1 MIYAYIRVS
10 TDKQTVENQRFEI
23 NRFAKQRDFQIDVW
37 VEETVSGTR
46 SAKDRKL
53 GVLLKRIKKGDTLI
67 VSEISR
73 LGRRLMEVMSIL
85 NACMLKN
92 VILLTVKEK
101 YELGNNI
108 QSQILAF
115 AFSLSAQIERDLISQ
130 RTREGLARRIAS
142 GQKLGRP
149 MGGQYVGVGRD
160 TPYGLVLRNHYWMGD
175 TLPLP
180 AEQVEKMFP
189 LEMGL
194 GVMNHDLNEFH
205 ILNKVMPSYYLRD
218 RWEELGAPEPYAKS
232 KPLAKNMTPRIL
244 A

>member
-101 YELGNNI
+101 YEL

-149 MGGQYVGVGRD
+149 MGGHNSKYKLTGKEEKIKAMLEAGTSKAEMARKLKVS
-160 TPYGLVLRNHYWMGD
+160 RN
-175 TLPLP
+175 TL
-180 AEQVEKMFP
+180 AAF
-189 LEMGL
+189 
-194 GVMNHDLNEFH
+194 LNRNRTG
-205 ILNKVMPSYYLRD
+205 IPS
-218 RWEELGAPEPYAKS
+218 
-232 KPLAKNMTPRIL
+232 N
-244 A
+244 

>member
-23 NRFAKQRDFQIDVW
+23 NRFAQQREFQVDIW

-46 SAKDRKL
+46 LAKDRKL
-53 GVLLKRIKKGDTLI
+53 GMLLKKIKKGDTLV

-92 VILLTVKEK
+92 IVLLTVKEK
-101 YELGNNI
+101 YEPGNNI

-130 RTREGLARRIAS
+130 RTREGPVRRIAS
-142 GQKLGRP
+142 GQKPGRP
-149 MGGQYVGVGRD
+149 AGGHNSRYKLTGKEKQIKAMLKAGTGKAEMARKLKVSRNTLAAFLNRD
-160 TPYGLVLRNHYWMGD
+160 
-175 TLPLP
+175 
-180 AEQVEKMFP
+180 KM
-189 LEMGL
+189 M
-194 GVMNHDLNEFH
+194 
-205 ILNKVMPSYYLRD
+205 S
-218 RWEELGAPEPYAKS
+218 
-232 KPLAKNMTPRIL
+232 
-244 A
+244 